1 MEVRKT
7 EIRDVVTHLLML
19 SARRG
24 CGNSYVFA
32 GVFVV
37 GSGFGVAQDTYETV
51 SFR

>member
-7 EIRDVVTHLLML
+7 EIRDVVTHLFML

-24 CGNSYVFA
+24 RGNSYVYADRA
-32 GVFVV
+32 G
-37 GSGFGVAQDTYETV
+37 SVAQDTYETV